1 MKNET
6 QIEKRGMEM
15 KLLSFGDKEE
25 PIVCNYQSGMFFSF
39 FGSLLVQFK
48 FKVNFYPIYGVF
60 RMEILLEDSNIQEKN
75 ISLEMESYF
84 ITDKSYAIAALPVV
98 YHLEEIVMEHDKMEL
113 LNVFKEELFQML
125 EAQLD
130 DVDYAQY
137 RFVFLPL

>member
-1 MKNET
+1 
-6 QIEKRGMEM
+6 MEM

-25 PIVCNYQSGMFFSF
+25 SIVCYYQNGKFFSF
-39 FGSLLVQFK
+39 FGSLLIQLK

-60 RMEILLEDSNIQEKN
+60 RMGILLEDNNIQEKN

-98 YHLEEIVMEHDKMEL
+98 DHLEEIMMKYDKMEL
-113 LNVFKEELFQML
+113 LNVFKEELFHML
-125 EAQLD
+125 EAQLN